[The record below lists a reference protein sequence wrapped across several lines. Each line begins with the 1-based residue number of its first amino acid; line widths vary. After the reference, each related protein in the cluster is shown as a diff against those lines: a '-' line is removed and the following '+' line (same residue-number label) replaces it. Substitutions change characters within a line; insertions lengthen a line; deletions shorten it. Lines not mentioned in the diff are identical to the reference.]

1 MDAYQVVAHSKRLK
15 PLLISPDSCRGDT
28 TMIVSVCVG
37 VHIGSWLN
45 YQTGILSPAELT
57 PPYTIIWPSYTML
70 ICIVIRTVL
79 GFLGVLLTR
88 WLAKEFTYNVVCA
101 LLGQNVRDIK
111 QSANTLQ
118 NKHKT
123 IVELTCK
130 YVTCA
135 LIGFNALYL
144 LPHLFR
150 LLKIERPT
158 FYTEIW

>member
-1 MDAYQVVAHSKRLK
+1 MCCFIFY
-15 PLLISPDSCRGDT
+15 RGDT

-45 YQTGILSPAELT
+45 YQTGILSPAELNQ
-57 PPYTIIWPSYTML
+57 PYTIIWPSYSMFL
-70 ICIVIRTVL
+70 CILLRTIL
-79 GFLGVLLTR
+79 GFVGVLLTR
-88 WLAKEFTYNVVCA
+88 WLAKKYTYSMVCA
-101 LLGQNVRDIK
+101 LLGQNVNDIK

-118 NKHKT
+118 NKRKT

-144 LPHLFR
+144 IPHMFR
-150 LLKIERPT
+150 LLRIERPT
-158 FYTEIW
+158 FYTEI